1 MQFGGACA
9 RPAARVYDGFMSASE
24 PGKRPFLPDFC
35 EQGNLLRTMV
45 IAQLLVFLLVAATPG
60 NWFDRLRSLATMSLF
75 IQWVAIVDIALLCGL
90 QGRLA
95 RLDDRLAALAAF
107 GLLQFVTLSFTWIAH
122 TISRVVVLPLGTVDL
137 STLLLENGVISV
149 IVSAIALRYFYV
161 TAQWQRDVEAS
172 ATAQV
177 QALQAR
183 IRPHFLFNS
192 MNTIASLT
200 RSDPATAERAVEDL
214 SELFRASLTRK
225 NAVPL
230 SEELELVGSYLRIEG
245 QRLGGRL
252 AVEWDLDP
260 DAEDVEIPALS
271 LQPLVENA
279 VYHGIEQCTVGG
291 RIGIATRRDAGA
303 VTITIANPL
312 PASPRPSTGHQ
323 IAQDNV
329 RQRLAFAYD
338 DAARMDVQED
348 GDDYR
353 VVIRIPLA
361 RSKTT

>member
-1 MQFGGACA
+1 MQFRGACA
-9 RPAARVYDGFMSASE
+9 PLAARVYDGSMSANE

-45 IAQLLVFLLVAATPG
+45 IAQLLVFVLVAATPG
-60 NWFDRLRSLATMSLF
+60 DWFERLRSLATMSLF

-107 GLLQFVTLSFTWIAH
+107 GLLQVVTLSFTWIAH
-122 TISRVVVLPLGTVDL
+122 AIARAIFLPLGTMEL

-172 ATAQV
+172 AEAQV

-200 RSDPATAERAVEDL
+200 RSDPATAEHAVEDL
-214 SELFRASLTRK
+214 SELFRAALAHK
-225 NAVPL
+225 PYVPL
-230 SEELELVGSYLRIEG
+230 AEELELVGSYLRIEG
-245 QRLGGRL
+245 QRLGERL
-252 AVEWDLDP
+252 RVEWDR
-260 DAEDVEIPALS
+260 DADADDVEIPALS

-279 VYHGIEQCTVGG
+279 VYHGIEQCTAGG
-291 RIGIATRRDAGA
+291 RIRIVTRKGDDA
-303 VTITIANPL
+303 VTVTISNPL
-312 PASPRPSTGHQ
+312 PASPRPSKGHR

-338 DAARMDVQED
+338 EGARMDVQDDD
-348 GDDYR
+348 GDYQ
-353 VVIRIPLA
+353 VTIRIPLA
-361 RSKTT
+361 RSETT